1 MNDFCILPYI
11 RNTSS
16 CTRVPSLQ
24 FQRTIPS
31 VFFDNVLFTGKKNAV
46 SYSEVLG
53 GRSSTLLGPSLPL
66 GLFLHLPLRS
76 ASRRSNS
83 TGIFREGKQVCIP
96 HREKLLSAH
105 RSGSEQLQ
113 HWEGRCLP
121 PQRLPPEK
129 GHSHNAPRLRHLHT
143 SPHRHLSPGC
153 QSSVW
158 VCNQLAECKLPRA
171 TLNVLSSAGKITL
184 DCCKQLTFLNVL
196 CFFN

>member
-1 MNDFCILPYI
+1 MSYSKWVRGKKTKLHMNDFCILPYI

-31 VFFDNVLFTGKKNAV
+31 VFFNNVLFTGKKNAV

-83 TGIFREGKQVCIP
+83 TGIFLEGKQVCIP
-96 HREKLLSAH
+96 HREKLQVLTEVAASSYSTERVGVCHPRDCHQRRVTATTPPGSGTSVHHLTDISLLAVRAACGSVTSWLSANCP
-105 RSGSEQLQ
+105 G
-113 HWEGRCLP
+113 
-121 PQRLPPEK
+121 
-129 GHSHNAPRLRHLHT
+129 PR
-143 SPHRHLSPGC
+143 
-153 QSSVW
+153 
-158 VCNQLAECKLPRA
+158 
-171 TLNVLSSAGKITL
+171 
-184 DCCKQLTFLNVL
+184 
-196 CFFN
+196 